1 MGETLTVTD
10 HSGGDW
16 TALAER
22 LDGMG
27 EVRWSVCVRD
37 GDGQVVFAH
46 RPDDVLSTASVG
58 KLFLLVEVARQLDE
72 GLLPA
77 DVPLQRTDELA
88 VGDSGLWQYLK
99 VEALAPEDL
108 AVLVAAVSDNLATN
122 VLLHRVGL
130 DAVHRATANLGIARS
145 ALHDRVRDQRTPAT
159 AERLSSGT
167 AFELSG
173 VFAELGSANASLV
186 RERDRLLGWLS
197 ASVDLSMV
205 ASAFGL
211 DPLSHGEPDRGLT
224 LWNKTGTDAGVR
236 ADVGL
241 VRTADAAFS
250 YAVIANWRASD
261 PRDEVLGTM
270 AEVGRAMKQ
279 RLDASVR

>member
-1 MGETLTVTD
+1 MPDVLVVGRVIGSSLGETLTVID

-77 DVPLQRTDELA
+77 DVPLQRTDELS
-88 VGDSGLWQYLK
+88 VGDSGLWQYLQ

-130 DAVHRATANLGIARS
+130 DAVHRATADLGIARS

-173 VFAELGSANASLV
+173 LFAELGRRTPRRFGS
-186 RERDRLLGWLS
+186 E
-197 ASVDLSMV
+197 V
-205 ASAFGL
+205 ASRLAL
-211 DPLSHGEPDRGLT
+211 GECGPFDG
-224 LWNKTGTDAGVR
+224 GVSLR
-236 ADVGL
+236 A
-241 VRTADAAFS
+241 RSTES
-250 YAVIANWRASD
+250 RRA
-261 PRDEVLGTM
+261 
-270 AEVGRAMKQ
+270 
-279 RLDASVR
+279 